1 LLGKEEAEPDGNRN
15 VSTESGMKFQ
25 EFVCRK
31 ALIADLQGKTG
42 PDVLAEMIEA
52 LVSAGSLSKSKKDD
66 VLNALVQ
73 REKKA
78 TTGFGNGVAIP
89 HVKHEG
95 VKTLVGMVAR
105 SGDGVDFAALDGHPV
120 HTFFLLIS
128 PPDRPAEHLKAM
140 ENIFRNAQK
149 EHWRR
154 FLRQAETADAIWELL
169 VEADEEAI
177 V

>member
-1 LLGKEEAEPDGNRN
+1 
-15 VSTESGMKFQ
+15 MKFQ

-31 ALIADLQGKTG
+31 ALIADLQGKTT
-42 PDVLAEMIEA
+42 PEVLTEMVEA
-52 LVSAGSLSKSKKDD
+52 LAAAGSLSKSKKSD
-66 VLNALVQ
+66 VLNALLQ

-89 HVKHEG
+89 HVKHDG
-95 VKTLVGMVAR
+95 VKDLVGMVAR
-105 SGDGVDFAALDGHPV
+105 SAEGVDFAALDGDPV
-120 HTFFLLIS
+120 YTFFMLVS
-128 PPDRPAEHLKAM
+128 PPDKPAEHLKAM

>member
-1 LLGKEEAEPDGNRN
+1 
-15 VSTESGMKFQ
+15 MKFQ
-25 EFVCRK
+25 EFVCRD
-31 ALIADLQGKTG
+31 ALVADLKGTSTR
-42 PDVLAEMIEA
+42 DVLEEMVTA
-52 LVSAGSLSKSKKDD
+52 LVEAGRLDEKTKKSVLDSLLS
-66 VLNALVQ
+66 

-89 HVKHEG
+89 HVKHAAAEQLIG
-95 VKTLVGMVAR
+95 SVAR
-105 SGDGVDFAALDGHPV
+105 SGQGVDFSALDGEPV
-120 HTFFLLIS
+120 HLFFLLIS
-128 PPDRPAEHLKAM
+128 PPDKPAEHLKAM

-154 FLRQAETADAIWELL
+154 FLQQADSVDSIWELL